1 MGKARDEAGAIALDA
16 GALIALE
23 RADERVRALC
33 REALR
38 TGARLVIPAAVLA
51 QVWREGRRQA
61 ALSMV
66 LKGRTTHVV
75 ALDELLAKAVG
86 VLCGRAGTSDVVD
99 ASLVLVA
106 RRERALVVTGDAHD
120 IRRLDPT
127 LPVESL

>member
-1 MGKARDEAGAIALDA
+1 MGKTRHEAGAIALDA

-38 TGARLVIPAAVLA
+38 TGVRLVIPAAVLA

-61 ALSMV
+61 ALSMA

-86 VLCGRAGTSDVVD
+86 LLCGRAGTSNVVD